1 MAIVIKNNR
10 MDNQRTKYASET
22 KMLVLKKLQM
32 IFSEYSIEEDVTFN
46 SDKGRYVADFVV
58 FGPKHRV
65 AIVVETKSHIRYLS
79 PRLDQKLSEIVLSQE
94 PEACYIVTDGIDA
107 KCYEKDNIQG
117 NVTEDFEE
125 LLKRQKP
132 KYFTNEGKIVIKN
145 IIEALRKIISDIC
158 EDDKYKNVEDKDI
171 KKKKKQLITYINSL
185 KKSDIEQI
193 PSDDTHYAF
202 KKDKE
207 RELYHLLLGKYYKEQ
222 GSIVKFSNARSI
234 YNMLD
239 NNTMNM
245 CSLVCMNDPSELDYA
260 DNYGEEIEE
269 TQGES
274 DNKIKIN
281 NAQNIFIISCC
292 REEVE
297 QDLTM
302 WRLYADDTRGVCIRF
317 AVDENKLN
325 KNGFYI
331 APVSYAQDVNFHFE
345 LEIIKKIREKLRT
358 CWQIELREWEVW
370 KHFFKKKL
378 YSIEKEIRLLYFPAE
393 DVFSASVSNKWFI
406 DDRTS
411 TYTEMKL
418 FDISNQYSHFPLSVS
433 KVILGVKFPNKKVN
447 AVLLNY
453 RFNESNIGQS
463 NNNEEMVTSS
473 NIEDYQ

>member
-1 MAIVIKNNR
+1 MAIVNKSER
-10 MDNQRTKYASET
+10 KDMQRTMYASET

-32 IFSEYSIEEDVTFN
+32 IFSEYSIEEGVMFN
-46 SDKGRYVADFVV
+46 NDKGRYVADFVV
-58 FGPKHRV
+58 FDPKH
-65 AIVVETKSHIRYLS
+65 IVVEAKSNIRHL
-79 PRLDQKLSEIVLSQE
+79 PLRFTQKLSDIVLSQE

-117 NVTEDFEE
+117 NPLEDFEG
-125 LLKRQKP
+125 LLKKLKP

-145 IIEALRKIISDIC
+145 ITEALKKIISDVC
-158 EDDKYKNVEDKDI
+158 LDDKYKKVEDKDI
-171 KKKKKQLITYINSL
+171 KTKKKQLITYINNL
-185 KKSDIEQI
+185 KKSDLEQI
-193 PSDDTHYAF
+193 PNDDTHYAL

-207 RELYHLLLGKYYKEQ
+207 RELYHLLLGKYYKQQ
-222 GSIVKFSNARSI
+222 GSIVKFSSARSI

-239 NNTMNM
+239 GSTMNM

-269 TQGES
+269 TQGEAET
-274 DNKIKIN
+274 KIKIN
-281 NAQNIFIISCC
+281 KAQNIFIISCC

-302 WRLYADDTRGVCIRF
+302 WRLYADDTQGVCIRF
-317 AVDENKLN
+317 DVDENKLN

-345 LEIIKKIREKLRT
+345 LEVIKKIREKLRT
-358 CWQIELREWEVW
+358 DWQIELREWEVW

-393 DVFSASVSNKWFI
+393 DVFSACVNNKWFK

-447 AVLLNY
+447 TVLLNY
-453 RFNESNIGQS
+453 RFNESNIVRS
-463 NNNEEMVTSS
+463 NYNEEVVTSS